1 MLTVNGNTIQNE
13 LVKGITMK
21 NPQPS
26 STTSQPE
33 ITHIWF
39 HDSKKRVWDT
49 PFDERWEK
57 KWEKLEVVGENN
69 RSYILSNGAKAPK
82 KQENAELGTFAYSDQ
97 QLKEII
103 WHHNNNRKIT
113 EEITA
118 LAGRSIELTR
128 ELEAL
133 LAKYKA

>member
-1 MLTVNGNTIQNE
+1 
-13 LVKGITMK
+13 MK
-21 NPQPS
+21 NQQPS

-57 KWEKLEVVGENN
+57 QWEKLEVVGENN

-82 KQENAELGTFAYSDQ
+82 NQENVNLGTFAYSDE

-103 WHHNNNRKIT
+103 WHHNNNRKIA
-113 EEITA
+113 EEIKE
-118 LAGRSIELTR
+118 LAGGSIELTR
-128 ELEAL
+128 ELETL
-133 LAKYKA
+133 LAKYKG

>member
-1 MLTVNGNTIQNE
+1 
-13 LVKGITMK
+13 MK
-21 NPQPS
+21 NQQPS

-57 KWEKLEVVGENN
+57 QWEKLEVVGENS

-82 KQENAELGTFAYSDQ
+82 KQENVKLGTFAYSDE

-103 WHHNNNRKIT
+103 WHHNNNRKIA
-113 EEITA
+113 EEIKE
-118 LAGRSIELTR
+118 LAGGSIELTR
-128 ELEAL
+128 ELETL
-133 LAKYKA
+133 LAKYKG

>member
-1 MLTVNGNTIQNE
+1 
-13 LVKGITMK
+13 MK

-33 ITHIWF
+33 ITRIWF
-39 HDSKKRVWDT
+39 HDSKKRVYDT
-49 PFDERWEK
+49 PVNERWEK

-128 ELEAL
+128 DLEAL
-133 LAKYKA
+133 LAKYKG